1 MFISFCKEVFIFIS
15 ISSTN
20 IMKPDLCQKSYTGEI
35 LHVSDGNIRF
45 MDLEETITQ
54 NWHQLEIG
62 KVFKIPEES
71 VEFDQYQPDV
81 ILYGELLSNLA
92 YIENNIFCYDESKS
106 FHDIL
111 KRKAQMYKNPTVL
124 NFDDVIKKVLI
135 PAKETMDDLCK
146 KIENGSISVCEIEKY
161 SIREFS
167 EAELYTELIAMNR
180 GSKDEWINERIAQL
194 QRFRMFS
201 KTVLIAKLLLDIK
214 NEFEIDGSF
223 ENLELIANSVSF
235 IFLYFS

>member
-1 MFISFCKEVFIFIS
+1 
-15 ISSTN
+15 
-20 IMKPDLCQKSYTGEI
+20 
-35 LHVSDGNIRF
+35 
-45 MDLEETITQ
+45 MDIENSLKQ

-62 KVFKIPEES
+62 KVFKIPEEIL
-71 VEFDQYQPDV
+71 EFDQYHPEF
-81 ILYGELLSNLA
+81 ILYGELLSNLT
-92 YIENNIFCYDESKS
+92 YIENNISCYDESKS

-111 KRKAQMYKNPTVL
+111 KYKAQSFKTPTVL
-124 NFDDVIKKVLI
+124 NFNDVIKRVLI

-146 KIENGSISVCEIEKY
+146 QIEKGSISVREIENF
-161 SIREFS
+161 SLREFS
-167 EAELYTELIAMNR
+167 EAELCTELIAMNR

>member
-1 MFISFCKEVFIFIS
+1 M
-15 ISSTN
+15 
-20 IMKPDLCQKSYTGEI
+20 
-35 LHVSDGNIRF
+35 
-45 MDLEETITQ
+45 
-54 NWHQLEIG
+54 EIG
-62 KVFKIPEES
+62 KVFKIPEEIL
-71 VEFDQYQPDV
+71 EFDQYQPEF
-81 ILYGELLSNLA
+81 ILYGELLSNLT
-92 YIENNIFCYDESKS
+92 YIENNISCYDESKS

-111 KRKAQMYKNPTVL
+111 KHKAQSFKTPTVL
-124 NFDDVIKKVLI
+124 NFNDVIKGVLI

-146 KIENGSISVCEIEKY
+146 QIENGSISVREIENF
-161 SIREFS
+161 SLREFS
-167 EAELYTELIAMNR
+167 EAELCTELIAMNR